1 MASSNENSQPYP
13 LQPVVMAL
21 GSHEFWAGWVSGAFG
36 VMIGNSMD
44 KEKVCLQA
52 QSAPQQP
59 RSAGP
64 TRSGL
69 YQPLLPSH
77 LTPSSPLHLRG
88 TSSSSPLSA
97 VIKYVRAK
105 APLAET
111 AAPMLG
117 YGALNGILFW
127 AYERTEA
134 ALNIE
139 LLPSSSP
146 NPVFFSQDFI
156 GSTTGSNLWTTWLA
170 GAAAG
175 LAIWPV
181 STPTE
186 LIKCRAQLA
195 SARGIHTF
203 DHATSVPPALSPVL
217 SATPSLR
224 SRITQTILRSQAMNI
239 LRTENVWGLYRG
251 GGVTALRDSIGYGF
265 YFWAYALGDRIMT
278 SLFTRIPSYS
288 NMDGVDSARNSAN
301 LIVSLSLE
309 ATKVVLC
316 GGVAGVVT
324 WASIFPLDVIKTCV
338 QDSAQSTTSLSLDSS
353 KPRRKGAIQFAREI
367 YRNGG
372 IRAFFPGLVVCSKRA
387 FIVNAVQWPIYKG
400 LMFWLGQGE
409 HDGQEE
415 LNL

>member
-1 MASSNENSQPYP
+1 
-13 LQPVVMAL
+13 MAL
-21 GSHEFWAGWVSGAFG
+21 GSPEFWAGWVSGAFG

-44 KEKVCLQA
+44 KEKVRLQA

-59 RSAGP
+59 RSVGP

-195 SARGIHTF
+195 SARGIHTV
-203 DHATSVPPALSPVL
+203 DHATSVPPALSPAL

-265 YFWAYALGDRIMT
+265 YFWAYALGDH
-278 SLFTRIPSYS
+278 
-288 NMDGVDSARNSAN
+288 SARNSAN

-338 QDSAQSTTSLSLDSS
+338 QDPAQSTTALPLDGSR
-353 KPRRKGAIQFAREI
+353 PRRKGAIQFAREI

-400 LMFWLGQGE
+400 LMFWLGQGK
-409 HDGQEE
+409 HDRQEE

>member
-1 MASSNENSQPYP
+1 MATSNENSQPYP
-13 LQPVVMAL
+13 LQPVIMTL
-21 GSHEFWAGWVSGAFG
+21 GSPEFWAGWVSGAFG

-59 RSAGP
+59 RSVGP

-77 LTPSSPLHLRG
+77 LTPSLPLHLRG
-88 TSSSSPLSA
+88 TSSSSPLSV

-127 AYERTEA
+127 AYERTEN
-134 ALNIE
+134 ALNTA
-139 LLPSSSP
+139 LLSSSSS
-146 NPVFFSQDFI
+146 NPALFSQGFI

-203 DHATSVPPALSPVL
+203 DHATSVPPPPSPAL
-217 SATPSLR
+217 SATPSLLR
-224 SRITQTILRSQAMNI
+224 SHITQTILHSRAMNI

-288 NMDGVDSARNSAN
+288 NMDGVN

-338 QDSAQSTTSLSLDSS
+338 QDPAQSTTALPLDGSR
-353 KPRRKGAIQFAREI
+353 PRRKGAIQFAREI

-400 LMFWLGQGE
+400 LMCWLGQGK
-409 HDGQEE
+409 HDRQEE